1 VALSDHVA
9 LPKLQE
15 SRHPM
20 LGTPFD
26 PATPTIEPIT
36 SVAVM
41 SAVTETLRFM
51 TYAYVMRVHD
61 PFPVAKERR
70 T

>member
-1 VALSDHVA
+1 
-9 LPKLQE
+9 
-15 SRHPM
+15 M

-51 TYAYVMRVHD
+51 TYAYVMRMHD
-61 PFPVAKERR
+61 PFPVAKESRSIS
-70 T
+70 